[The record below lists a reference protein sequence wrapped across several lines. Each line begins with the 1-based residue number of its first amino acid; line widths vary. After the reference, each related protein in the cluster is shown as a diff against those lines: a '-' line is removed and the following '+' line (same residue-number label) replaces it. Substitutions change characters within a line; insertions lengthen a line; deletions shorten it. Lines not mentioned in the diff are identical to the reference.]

1 MDVSTCLTPTHS
13 VYSVELQR
21 YLLPT
26 EHLSL
31 QGIWRQDSENHQAF
45 DTMAENGKLARD
57 LAGNSFS
64 GTVAQAAVISCLV
77 TCDAWRHVGVKSPL
91 RSPGKN
97 EISSP
102 MPAAKRRRQSCQ
114 NRGEGASSARE
125 AEAMVAPSHQ
135 KNGSNPNSGDPAPHE
150 SAVPNRRLRRK
161 TAVTLAPP
169 PGKRHRNN
177 QNTKYAGNGNKSATG
192 KKKMATLAQK
202 EKIMA
207 TYREAQARGDPKAYS
222 LVKKMQGFFHG
233 CVYPSKWGKIRD
245 AQSWNVF
252 LAAAP
257 QLCNKVHEFP
267 QPFRQILK
275 MKNRRQ
281 SQRRPTD
288 QAMFHLPV
296 PFQEVVEE
304 HILERIGLGEEVQ
317 LPYVRNVLRMLV
329 DTWNTS
335 VLWLRLHGLNQG
347 RSVGGRSL
355 LVNSYLRTLYT
366 YIHIYN
372 NLMFPA
378 YLAIHTYIHTYIH
391 IYIDYVLFC

>member
-1 MDVSTCLTPTHS
+1 MDTASSKEWCESALDVSTCLTPTHS

-102 MPAAKRRRQSCQ
+102 MPAVKRRRQSCQ

-125 AEAMVAPSHQ
+125 AEAMVAPPPQ

-150 SAVPNRRLRRK
+150 SAVPNRRLRQK
-161 TAVTLAPP
+161 TTVTLAPP
-169 PGKRHRNN
+169 PNKRRRNKRDN
-177 QNTKYAGNGNKSATG
+177 RKQGGNGNKHATG

-207 TYREAQARGDPKAYS
+207 TYREAQAKGDPAAYS
-222 LVKKMQGFFHG
+222 LVKKMPGFFPG
-233 CVYPSKWGKIRD
+233 CVYPSKWARF
-245 AQSWNVF
+245 V
-252 LAAAP
+252 
-257 QLCNKVHEFP
+257 
-267 QPFRQILK
+267 
-275 MKNRRQ
+275 M
-281 SQRRPTD
+281 
-288 QAMFHLPV
+288 
-296 PFQEVVEE
+296 
-304 HILERIGLGEEVQ
+304 
-317 LPYVRNVLRMLV
+317 
-329 DTWNTS
+329 
-335 VLWLRLHGLNQG
+335 
-347 RSVGGRSL
+347 
-355 LVNSYLRTLYT
+355 LRTG
-366 YIHIYN
+366 
-372 NLMFPA
+372 MFSWLLHRKCATRFTNFLQPSGK
-378 YLAIHTYIHTYIH
+378 Y
-391 IYIDYVLFC
+391 